1 MKQIVYAALLVF
13 LVLSFSSCSRYISW
27 GKEVFN
33 QGEKLDTYAENVKPY
48 IRSGRVYD
56 QFTTLGNFDAMWLA
70 DPVRRA
76 YAQSYSHKRGYSK
89 EQYVNFLQ
97 NQLEEND
104 HFISFYLLAIV
115 GGPGVIELNN
125 KNSLWAIQLKI
136 GDDYFTPVKIEVV
149 EQLPAEYQY
158 FFGKYWTVFKAQY
171 LISFN
176 AIDED
181 DDPLLYSS
189 LRSISLVFRR
199 VGHQIELVW
208 PLDGQTHIIPRCG
221 LNTDVLA
228 YDLYDNI

>member
-1 MKQIVYAALLVF
+1 MKQKLYAALLVL
-13 LVLSFSSCSRYISW
+13 LVLSFSSCSRYICW

-33 QGEKLDTYAENVKPY
+33 QGDKLDTYGQVVKPY

-76 YAQSYSHKRGYSK
+76 YARSHALKHCYSQ
-89 EQYVNFLQ
+89 EQYGNFLK

-115 GGPGVIELNN
+115 GGPGVVDLTD
-125 KNSLWAIQLKI
+125 KNAAWSVQLRI
-136 GDDYFTPVKIEVV
+136 GDECFTPVKIEII
-149 EQLPAEYQY
+149 EQLPPEYQY
-158 FFGKYWTVFKAQY
+158 FFGKQWTVFKDQY
-171 LISFN
+171 LVSFN
-176 AIDED
+176 AIDKD
-181 DDPLLYSS
+181 NQPILYSS

-199 VGHQIELVW
+199 VGHQIDLVW

-221 LNTDVLA
+221 LDSDVLA